1 MQTSLPPV
9 CASNSRHDCRS
20 FDAEVFYSLSEAF
33 ESPQKQ
39 NASIEAIARFM
50 KSPRDPKLNLE
61 RVVGRPGY
69 FSIRVDYETRILL
82 RSIEADRKYD
92 AVAVGN
98 HDLVYQS
105 YFRS

>member
-1 MQTSLPPV
+1 MK
-9 CASNSRHDCRS
+9 NR
-20 FDAEVFYSLSEAF
+20 
-33 ESPQKQ
+33 QKQ
-39 NASIEAIARFM
+39 NAEIEAIARFM
-50 KSPRDPKLNLE
+50 NAPRDPKLNFE

-98 HDLVYQS
+98 HDLVYES

>member
-1 MQTSLPPV
+1 MTVEVSTPK
-9 CASNSRHDCRS
+9 S
-20 FDAEVFYSLSEAF
+20 FIRYLKRLKNA
-33 ESPQKQ
+33 QKQ

-50 KSPRDPKLNLE
+50 KSPRDPKLNFE

-82 RSIEADRKYD
+82 RSTEADRKYD